1 MFGTKIESSLL
12 ATEMKNLLLFGW
24 ENNFVG
30 PIVKKQFAFLNKKE
44 MFRQS
49 KKMWD
54 LIYEKKNL
62 LPFISGEKSVFPDPL
77 QKHVAPPPPA
87 NI

>member
-30 PIVKKQFAFLNKKE
+30 PIVKK
-44 MFRQS
+44 
-49 KKMWD
+49 
-54 LIYEKKNL
+54 
-62 LPFISGEKSVFPDPL
+62 
-77 QKHVAPPPPA
+77 
-87 NI
+87 